1 LTPILARCSQD
12 DLFTE
17 EEAALLKG
25 KNNILAGIDFEVLT
39 NADVT
44 ALTFHGMM
52 KSSISG
58 AILFLQR
65 RMTLLTVVGMR
76 QRRGALIKQSL
87 VVMCCYQRPRYKRR

>member
-1 LTPILARCSQD
+1 VYVFDPSLAWYSQD

-58 AILFLQR
+58 VIAVLA
-65 RMTLLTVVGMR
+65 TEADV
-76 QRRGALIKQSL
+76 A
-87 VVMCCYQRPRYKRR
+87 YQCWHASAPGGSY